1 MSLRQCR
8 ARMGLLLLALPTIAC
23 AAAAAQDSRL
33 RSVLYDEQRIYRLHG
48 YVGYQID
55 IEFEPGEVFIGIG
68 AGDLDGIGYA
78 AQDNHLFIKPRA
90 AHVQTNLTILTTR
103 HTYHFEYAVLS
114 AAAPD
119 PRSPDLL
126 FTLRFSYPAVA
137 TLERPTPDDGV
148 ARALDRAPEMA
159 PNRDY
164 WYCGSP
170 SLQPLAAFDDGVGT
184 HLRFNPRRELPAIF
198 VRNDDGS
205 ESLLNFSVHDGEV
218 TIHRVAERYIV
229 RRGALRGCIVNRS
242 FAGAGRQLSSGT
254 VSEEVER
261 ATRNGSH
268 EH

>member
-1 MSLRQCR
+1 VSAKPWQ
-8 ARMGLLLLALPTIAC
+8 AGTGLLLLALLQVAGE
-23 AAAAAQDSRL
+23 AVAAQDDRL
-33 RSVLYDEQRIYRLHG
+33 RSMFYDEGRVYRLHG

-55 IEFEPGEVFIGIG
+55 LEFEPGESFVGIG
-68 AGDLDGIGYA
+68 AGDLEGIGYA

-90 AHVQTNLTILTTR
+90 ARVQTNLTVLTTR
-103 HTYHFEYAVLS
+103 RSYHFEYTVLS
-114 AAAPD
+114 GAVPE

-126 FTLRFSYPAVA
+126 FTLRFTYPAVA
-137 TLERPTPDDGV
+137 PRAPQAADDGV
-148 ARALDRAPEMA
+148 ARALDRAPEA
-159 PNRDY
+159 ARNRDY

-170 SLQPLAAFDDGVGT
+170 SLQPLSAFDDGIGT

-242 FAGAGRQLSSGT
+242 FSGSGRELSSGT
-254 VSEEVER
+254 VSEDVER
-261 ATRNGSH
+261 ATRGG
-268 EH
+268 EHGR